1 MSQTPPVRN
10 IGDIQRRDPNT
21 GQALTDIL
29 NQIRNL
35 QAQLT
40 ALAARVT
47 KLGG

>member
-1 MSQTPPVRN
+1 MAQTPPVRN

-29 NQIRNL
+29 QRIAAL
-35 QAQLT
+35 QAQVT
-40 ALAARVT
+40 ELAARIT